1 MGGEK
6 NPRQISHFLP
16 TISIQSFQAS
26 ARVFAAVAMAF
37 AHFINEEIFQGGQ
50 KQRREQT
57 RAIT

>member
-6 NPRQISHFLP
+6 NPYQISHFLP

-26 ARVFAAVAMAF
+26 ARVFATVAMAF
-37 AHFINEEIFQGGQ
+37 AHFINEGISQGGQ
-50 KQRREQT
+50 KQQHEQT